1 MIRQI
6 YHNRTIQQ
14 LSVLQLFQNFSKKSI
29 LIAAECEIMLQA
41 PFLFLPCQLAEPFL
55 CPPVQIGLIHKVILK
70 AFRKFDFL
78 QRIQLQIFFRH
89 DVWVMRSQRS
99 HIHTE
104 GLVLRKLSDFLSGC
118 PDHVLISKG
127 IFRFSILAVFR
138 ETDTH
143 NFPIP
148 SERSFLKIIPF
159 FKPAP
164 VPHIRNPFLFL
175 RFSGLS
181 IFPVKLFKSP
191 VLRAFQRADM
201 PFSAVIQMISIF
213 LQVLRKQ
220 PYIIIQSL

>member
-1 MIRQI
+1 MTVARRCGWGI
-6 YHNRTIQQ
+6 
-14 LSVLQLFQNFSKKSI
+14 
-29 LIAAECEIMLQA
+29 
-41 PFLFLPCQLAEPFL
+41 PLPPVRGLAEPFL
-55 CPPVQIGLIHKVILK
+55 RPPVQIGPVRKIILK
-70 AFRKFDFL
+70 AFRKLDFL

-89 DVWVMRSQRS
+89 DIGIMRPQCS

-148 SERSFLKIIPF
+148 SERSFLKIIHF
-159 FKPAP
+159 LKPAP

-181 IFPVKLFKSP
+181 IFPVKLFKFP
-191 VLRAFQRADM
+191 VLRAF
-201 PFSAVIQMISIF
+201 
-213 LQVLRKQ
+213 
-220 PYIIIQSL
+220 